1 MLLQLDTS
9 NDLTG
14 GCAQLR
20 LKRHNHHENIMMGA
34 ALEEVHQIPATGHAT
49 PSLLAIYRWIATI
62 NKGWASDTQ
71 RN

>member
-1 MLLQLDTS
+1 
-9 NDLTG
+9 
-14 GCAQLR
+14 
-20 LKRHNHHENIMMGA
+20 MGA